1 MRAICEHFGAASDD
15 KKEKCGVSNANFT
28 FLIATVPDPEATHLA
43 IYFDRALESLTAAA
57 GDVGYTFDRYW
68 LPWSVEPEPNLLL
81 LDDQE
86 RRREEQRKK
95 SQQPGVLVFRGKK
108 EGPQSAL
115 VIFLVGETPT
125 SGINAPAFQ
134 NALSY
139 MRSLGSNTEEL
150 RVSGPTFSGSF
161 RSLARALKLA
171 KCDPSIVTIRVVSQS
186 ASNAEASDDFVAE
199 TKAIGV
205 EYHPVVE
212 NGERAARLFS
222 NYLQS
227 QWPGARHIA
236 ILNEDVTVFGSLVAK
251 ATQDGSEWITVR
263 YPWEISHLRNSSEDP
278 TAPAPPS
285 GSQQAAAPRVPLTL
299 KDSESGKDNVPVFSK
314 QQGAASDEG
323 VLLSIAHTLRN
334 ERVDNVGIVATDTLD
349 AVFLS
354 RFLRSACP
362 EIRIFV
368 FEPDVLFIRAA
379 ETAPLVGTLA
389 VTTYPLISR
398 NQYWT
403 GAAAL
408 PRGGAANGRR
418 VLFPSRHAEGV
429 YNAASALLTD
439 NKYLLEY
446 ARPIGAPGNHPPL
459 WLTAV
464 GSDGYWPI
472 SLLDDNER
480 GGKTSLL
487 MAQSPPGAFQPE
499 PPSASWF
506 IAFACI
512 TALALLHCIYVSF
525 LLASAGRG
533 QSQPAIQPKANVA
546 AAGAQSGGSVS
557 DTSRPPSSA
566 PPPRVTPFENVLP
579 AFGGVRRDL
588 MAALGRLFR
597 FYPSNGDPKACYPL
611 LLETLTLAAVVV
623 WLLAPLCRFWLPLGT
638 GGTWAAAYGAVA
650 TFAVIWLLQVAYALT
665 TAEKG
670 ENRWPTLLAWL
681 CVAAC
686 SAVAIF
692 LIFARGYQAGMFF
705 AYRALHF
712 GSGLCPLVPLLL
724 LAPASWMWAW
734 VLMRRTREMQSWKDR
749 SLPPIQ
755 EPGKRAERVDACL
768 RDFTGEGRGWLAV
781 GAVALWFLLFQPWTN
796 LQSIDHFSY
805 DFLYL
810 ALVALLYGTVSL
822 ALFEFMATWRYFRA
836 FLHSLERHIIR
847 NAFSRMP
854 KEITGLP
861 LLSSSDKPQLFIS
874 SRASDSL
881 QMLISSMKESFH
893 SLDVP
898 LMAKLDDEG
907 RKIDTSLMSLN
918 KQYAESGEIDMGEY
932 QRLQTALVN
941 AADILAEDL
950 AEHEWLRGDSD
961 SLQHELEDEQEPL
974 QAEDKERILKEE
986 IVGLRYLVYI
996 RHVFRPLKD
1005 LLWLMV
1011 TGFVLSVASLHSYPF
1026 RGHRMIGLA
1035 SVVILLLIG
1044 VGIGIVFAEMERD
1057 PILSRITET
1066 KANELGKNF
1075 YWRIVQ
1081 FGALPLL
1088 TVFASQFPSLGRFIF
1103 SWLEPA
1109 LEALH

>member
-1 MRAICEHFGAASDD
+1 MRAICEQFGAASDD
-15 KKEKCGVSNANFT
+15 KKQRCGVSNANFT
-28 FLIATVPDPEATHLA
+28 FLIATVPDPETTHLA

-68 LPWSVEPEPNLLL
+68 LPWSVEPEQSLTL

-86 RRREEQRKK
+86 QRREEQRKK

-108 EGPQSAL
+108 KDPQSAL

-125 SGINAPAFQ
+125 SGINALAFQ

-139 MRSLGSNTEEL
+139 MHSLRLNTKEL

-161 RSLARALKLA
+161 RSLARALELA
-171 KCDPSIVTIRVVSQS
+171 KCDPSIATIRVVSQS
-186 ASNAEASDDFVAE
+186 ASNVEASNDFVQE
-199 TKAIGV
+199 TRAIGV
-205 EYHPVVE
+205 EYHSVVE

-227 QWPGARHIA
+227 QWPGARHIT
-236 ILNEDVTVFGSLVAK
+236 ILNEDLTVFGSLVAK
-251 ATQDGSEWITVR
+251 ATQDGSEWISVR

-278 TAPAPPS
+278 TAPAPLS

-299 KDSESGKDNVPVFSK
+299 KDSESGRDNIPVFSK

-334 ERVDNVGIVATDTLD
+334 ERVDYVGIVATDTLD

-368 FEPDVLFIRAA
+368 FEPDLLFIRAA
-379 ETAPLVGTLA
+379 ETAPLVGTFA

-403 GAAAL
+403 GAAL
-408 PRGGAANGRR
+408 PRSSAANGRR

-446 ARPIGAPGNHPPL
+446 ARPIGPPGNHPPL

-472 SLLDDNER
+472 SLLDENE
-480 GGKTSLL
+480 GSGKTSLL
-487 MAQSPPGAFQPE
+487 AATSPPGAFQPE
-499 PPSASWF
+499 APSTSWF

-512 TALALLHCIYVSF
+512 AAFALLHCIYVSF
-525 LLASAGRG
+525 LLASAGGG
-533 QSQPAIQPKANVA
+533 QTQSAIQPKASVA
-546 AAGAQSGGSVS
+546 AAGAKSGGTVSV
-557 DTSRPPSSA
+557 TSRPPSSA
-566 PPPRVTPFENVLP
+566 PPPRITPFENLMP
-579 AFGGVRRDL
+579 ALVRVRRDL

-597 FYPSNGDPKACYPL
+597 YYPSHGDPKATYPL
-611 LLETLTLAAVVV
+611 LLATLTLAAVNV
-623 WLLAPLCRFWLPLGT
+623 WLLAPLCRFWLPIGT
-638 GGTWAAAYGAVA
+638 GGIWAGAYGAFA
-650 TFAVIWLLQVAYALT
+650 TIAVIWLLLLAYGLT

-670 ENRWPTLLAWL
+670 ENRRPTLLAWL

-686 SAVAIF
+686 VAVAIF
-692 LIFARGYQAGMFF
+692 LIFARGYQAGTFF

-712 GSGLCPLVPLLL
+712 GSGLCPLVPFLL
-724 LAPASWMWAW
+724 LAPGFWMWAW
-734 VLMRRTREMQSWKDR
+734 VLMRRNSEMQSSKDR
-749 SLPPIQ
+749 SLPPIPE
-755 EPGKRAERVDACL
+755 EPGKLAERVDACL
-768 RDFTGEGRGWLAV
+768 RNFTGEGRGWLAV
-781 GAVALWFLLFQPWTN
+781 GAVALWFILFQPWAN

-810 ALVALLYGTVSL
+810 ALVALLYGIVSL

-836 FLHSLERHIIR
+836 FLHSLERNIIR

-881 QMLISSMKESFH
+881 QMLISSMKESCH
-893 SLDVP
+893 SPNAP
-898 LMAKLDDEG
+898 LMDKLDDEG
-907 RKIDTSLMSLN
+907 RKIEKSLMSLN
-918 KQYAESGEIDMGEY
+918 KKYAEGGEIDRGEY
-932 QRLQTALVN
+932 QRLQTALVS
-941 AADILAEDL
+941 AADILAKDL
-950 AEHEWLRGDSD
+950 AKHEWLRGDSD

-974 QAEDKERILKEE
+974 QIEDKERILKEE

-1011 TGFVLSVASLHSYPF
+1011 TGFVLAVASQHSYPF